1 MVIKI
6 TLIPLLL
13 TSFTCFLGGPR
24 QVGLGVSF
32 VCVRVGFVCA
42 SWLPWLCCVHRGSR
56 GFVVC
61 FVVVGFVVMGFVV
74 VCFVVMGFVVV
85 GFVVV
90 DFVVVSFAVVHGL
103 HCGGLRCGGL
113 CCGRLLLFGVVG
125 CCCLV

>member
-1 MVIKI
+1 ML
-6 TLIPLLL
+6 TTALEPLCLTASFYRFLLL
-13 TSFTCFLGGPR
+13 RNAEIFVWVSWRPASC
-24 QVGLGVSF
+24 GL
-32 VCVRVGFVCA
+32 
-42 SWLPWLCCVHRGSR
+42 RGSR
-56 GFVVC
+56 GFVVHVAG
-61 FVVVGFVVMGFVV
+61 FVVVGFVVVGFVV
-74 VCFVVMGFVVV
+74 VGFVVMGFVVV